1 MNDIANTAE
10 REQTQVATR
19 QNNKMSQALTR
30 TPAVDVEESSHGITM
45 WVDLP
50 GVSREKLE
58 IEVHDN
64 NLRILGEAV
73 VPTPEKLELRYAE
86 VRESRF
92 VRNFALGSDLDTAN
106 IEANLQDGV
115 LKVTIPRR
123 EEARPRRIEVQ
134 SA

>member
-1 MNDIANTAE
+1 MNDITNTAE

-19 QNNKMSQALTR
+19 ENKQMPQSLTR
-30 TPAVDVEESSHGITM
+30 TPAVDVEETSHGITM
-45 WVDLP
+45 WLDVP
-50 GVSREKLE
+50 GVTRDKLE

-64 NLRILGEAV
+64 NLRIQGDAT

-86 VRESRF
+86 IRESRF
-92 VRNFALGSDLDTAN
+92 VRNFTLGSDLDTAN

-115 LKVTIPRR
+115 LKLTIPRR